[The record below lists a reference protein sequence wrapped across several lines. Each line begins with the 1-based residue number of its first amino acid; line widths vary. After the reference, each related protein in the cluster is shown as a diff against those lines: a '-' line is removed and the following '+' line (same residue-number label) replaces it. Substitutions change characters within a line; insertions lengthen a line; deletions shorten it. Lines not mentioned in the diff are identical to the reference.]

1 MQFGPGDLLSKIQ
14 SWLLISQI
22 PEHRYVYGC
31 ANLCISASVPTIY
44 LVQGNFFHVEN
55 ELQLLLG
62 RQTEGG
68 MTGRSI
74 GPILVLLPA
83 PWESSSPAEYLPE
96 WEAQV
101 PLLPILLL
109 DLEASVPVASHV
121 WQQRSQC

>member
-1 MQFGPGDLLSKIQ
+1 
-14 SWLLISQI
+14 
-22 PEHRYVYGC
+22 
-31 ANLCISASVPTIY
+31 
-44 LVQGNFFHVEN
+44 
-55 ELQLLLG
+55 
-62 RQTEGG
+62 

-121 WQQRSQC
+121 WQQRSQW